1 MNALGP
7 LDPDGALNVL
17 GEPLAACSTDP
28 VTGFYRNGFCSA
40 GPEDAGRHLV
50 CCEMSDE
57 FLAFSKARGNDLST
71 ARPEYA
77 FPGLVAGDRWCL
89 VADRWVEAFNAGHAP
104 RVALLSTNRAVLG
117 RISLADLKRH
127 ALDLS

>member
-1 MNALGP
+1 M
-7 LDPDGALNVL
+7 DPDGALNVL
-17 GEPLAACSTDP
+17 GEPLAACSTSP
-28 VTGFYRNGFCSA
+28 LTGFYRNGFCSA

-50 CCEMSDE
+50 CCEMTDD

-89 VADRWVEAFNAGHAP
+89 VAERWAEALEAGQAP
-104 RVALLSTNRAVLG
+104 RVALLSTHQAVLG